1 MMSVNTRYKAMSCL
15 KPEDPDRRASKDL
28 DKRIAQWM
36 REYEKVIKLLLLGAG
51 ESGKTTILKQMRI
64 LHLQGFSE
72 KERQDKVQEIRQNVL
87 QAIKELTANMRY
99 LRPPVTIANPENMES
114 LQFIHNLDM
123 MDNYTFPQEFYE
135 HVTKVWADEG
145 IQECYGRSNEFSL
158 IDSAKYFLDKID
170 EIRDP
175 DYKPSDQDIL
185 CCRIRTSEI
194 QKVEFQVKVPKKY
207 GGSSQ
212 LFWMFDVGGQRGER
226 RKWIQ
231 VFDGITA
238 ILFLVSSSGFDM
250 KLREDSDR
258 NRMKESLELF
268 QDVWSSRFLRES
280 GFILFLN
287 KQDVL
292 KKKLQAGAQL
302 AKYFPEFDSY
312 SLSTQDRDEDED
324 NEYNRARCFIRDK
337 FLEITRKPQTNRRMS
352 TTEMYYDLHRETKKR
367 DCYWHFT
374 TATDTNNVKRV
385 FDDIHHMILM
395 WNIQSIAPS

>member
-1 MMSVNTRYKAMSCL
+1 MSCL

-36 REYEKVIKLLLLGAG
+36 KEYDKAIKLLLLGAG

-72 KERQDKVQEIRQNVL
+72 KERQDKVQEIRRNVL

-99 LRPPVTIANPENMES
+99 LRPPVTIANPENLDS
-114 LQFIHNLDM
+114 LDFIHNLDM

-135 HVTKVWADEG
+135 HVKKVWADEG
-145 IQECYGRSNEFSL
+145 VQECYGRSNEFSL

-194 QKVEFQVKVPKKY
+194 QKIEFQVKVPKKY

-250 KLREDSDR
+250 KLREDNDK

-268 QDVWSSRFLRES
+268 QDVWSSSFPMLYFL
-280 GFILFLN
+280 
-287 KQDVL
+287 
-292 KKKLQAGAQL
+292 
-302 AKYFPEFDSY
+302 
-312 SLSTQDRDEDED
+312 DRDEEED
-324 NEYNRARCFIRDK
+324 NEYNKARCFIRDK
-337 FLEITRKPQTNRRMS
+337 FLEITRKPPTNRRMS

>member
-87 QAIKELTANMRY
+87 QAIK
-99 LRPPVTIANPENMES
+99 
-114 LQFIHNLDM
+114 
-123 MDNYTFPQEFYE
+123 EFYE